1 MATRNINADLK
12 VALTTNVPFTYA
24 HLIKFERPTTVSQ
37 YLGVSNTD
45 GRNYTYLTD
54 GAYDIAYNDASGN
67 GLQIYRA
74 NKILSISGTNETV
87 KAKASSMSL
96 QIDCSTMDSQA
107 VSPIVTTSGASAS
120 ADGSLTSTNTNF
132 VELGFREGDKVTLKD
147 GNSNY
152 NDISVIIKTF
162 TNDGA
167 GFNYTAVDTI
177 PSTNNETLNSIDLVS
192 EEITALTTSKTGSAY
207 NSYLNREV
215 FIYKVFMPTEPITIN
230 GNTYN
235 PGQIIG
241 GVGSNTDLQGGL
253 LLFKGILSKANLV
266 EGPKKSVINWTASS
280 HWADFNRV
288 QGRKTEDSTHR
299 ALNADGVPDRES
311 AIRESY
317 ADDLGFLHST
327 TAINLTAVY
336 NKTETRTEV
345 DEDKMLGLFVT
356 DVDTYEVEYDVPT
369 ELNLKFNLEAKYLP
383 VVYGVQKVDTIP
395 IFVDTRKN
403 NSTEVHLNYAL
414 AEGTITG
421 LYDIHIK
428 DNPSVC
434 IDKSDFDVRGDSQ
447 FAEDADGVID
457 VICRGRKDRGDVL
470 NGYNSN
476 TVAAAV
482 VTSNVNEAAFS
493 QTQAASSTLPL
504 ADTYQGSITTTL
516 NTPVGETGIL
526 HERTI
531 SFDSPIDVHY
541 RFHQGRPYQRAEGR
555 LVQIAQDSN
564 NFKLQNDYYDKK
576 EVYYGPNHRLLD
588 TAYLHGEYTISDGE
602 TEIPE
607 IKAVLKGKSIECY
620 NYDNS
625 YSQDRNAGTSANH
638 TQFEIGHTVTLHNT
652 SNDATLIS
660 GNFTIVDKW
669 KFYDYQG
676 RAEYR
681 FRLKDSNGDIAN
693 IPANSKFY
701 MKKGSDKWYMV
712 TYDGADVVNGTVPGA
727 LSAAVSSGG
736 LKTIGL
742 NSPSTA
748 FNTALG
754 LDDPSVK
761 LVSNKNSSF
770 IAGNFAGFTYSSPN
784 ISNLGTTTWTTD
796 ITTVLVGNGIRLPD
810 TANNSD
816 NDRYVDATLKFT
828 RTLSNGTTYEQERI
842 VTDYDPS
849 QRICIVDAPWDSNYI
864 PGYNIPTGATDSVS
878 VFIVSDLRPSIN
890 PAMQLLDYLKSK
902 RYGKGL
908 KSADIDLASFLA
920 AGKVCDAQSDV
931 SVVAVAANAANAS
944 VGDTFFYGTAG
955 SPKNFFQGKI
965 SSITTKTVGGLQY
978 KEITFTD
985 VIGKLGYKWNTYTT
999 WTAGQLI
1006 WDPSSGAVKT
1016 AQAGVQTSFTGSN
1029 VTSLNLTKLG
1039 TSDTISL
1046 EISTF
1051 KAGNNNPIVKGFS
1064 TNSNTFNASGYSLYD
1079 CDDIKYWKY
1088 IGWDEPTQRHATR
1101 HQMNQSINTSQSI
1114 FSNVNKMLE
1123 QFNGILRYSL
1133 GKYQL
1138 AIKAKKG
1145 TVEAAEQISQGDIIG
1160 DIKLT
1165 DRGARKTYN
1174 SANLAFPDPQNKFDS
1189 REISFFN
1196 SKFLKEDKGIP
1207 KNLSYQARGIT
1218 NYFNARYNLVQ
1229 KLNESR
1235 FGSTINFKVGPR
1247 GYALLPGEII
1257 EVTYPRFGWTSK
1269 EFRVTTLNFSKDC
1282 LVSVTADEHDDS
1294 AYSIER
1300 TQLDVEGRFEPGGLP
1315 IKPTPD
1321 SPTNLTTSAP
1331 SAGGIALTWVHS
1343 ASFSPRTH
1351 TVQVWKSSTNSRSVT
1366 IATTA
1371 NSSVNGSNSA
1381 HTDVTVSSNTGISTG
1396 QLVRYRNSPAN
1407 ITVQAINGTT
1417 ITLNQS
1423 VEILSGTD
1431 LVFFNA
1437 TLVAEVNDQQEY
1449 IDPILS
1455 ASNSVTNY
1463 YWVRYRITEQL
1474 AGTNAAAPKDRFSPF
1489 HPTSATGGVSGQSQP
1504 SAAPRTVKVLAG
1516 GSGITGNVV
1525 TYDVNSQNPSPSSI
1539 TMTAVVQNN
1548 AGTVAYNW
1556 TKATPGGSF
1565 GSSLGTSSTLTYSPP
1580 SALSGLPEL
1589 IKCEITDTLASGA
1602 QHTASDIL
1610 EVYGTRVVAD
1620 GTNGTDGT
1628 DATNHASVSAYVRTN
1643 TTSFTTKPSAIT
1655 WTFATA
1661 SGSSFSSNGGVTYSY
1676 TVPSGTEPLY
1686 ICTAVASGTGSTDT
1700 IASNDWSAPQLIS
1713 GSNTAIVFAYRRSSS
1728 TLTDQASDK
1737 PATARTW
1744 SFNTGTWSDNDLGNS
1759 YSGIVPAGTD
1769 DIYICTAIANSSEYE
1784 DQVDVADWS
1793 APRLLGK
1800 VGADGDAAF
1809 YVVSRLPAF
1818 GFSANSAGTIS
1829 DTTGFSN
1836 TFTVKKGTQAF
1847 TYDGSSP
1854 YSANTFR
1861 SGTLTPS
1868 QTSSTDDVTI
1878 NTAADG
1884 TLTIATSGSPFLAG
1898 TSILDAHFDIQ
1909 IVNNADDTVI
1919 ATMRTSLI
1927 KSLSGGGRGPGR
1939 FIIEESTAGTN
1950 TLPADVTNFVNASF
1964 TSATTARNA
1973 SAANIA
1979 QDVIGAAADGLLQP
1993 GDIITVTD
2001 NSANLAG
2008 TRIYNGSSATSTH
2021 GNVTSNLFSALV
2033 VETFPGSVIV
2043 DGTLSA
2049 SKISTGT
2056 ISSATVTVHDNLIVG
2071 GASNA
2076 GAVHSHGKTNS
2087 SVNTNG
2093 FFLGVDSSGN
2103 ADFAIGGGGNSSTL
2117 LDKDGLIVKD
2127 AGGTIR
2133 VALGNLTNLL
2143 S

>member
-1 MATRNINADLK
+1 
-12 VALTTNVPFTYA
+12 
-24 HLIKFERPTTVSQ
+24 
-37 YLGVSNTD
+37 
-45 GRNYTYLTD
+45 
-54 GAYDIAYNDASGN
+54 
-67 GLQIYRA
+67 
-74 NKILSISGTNETV
+74 
-87 KAKASSMSL
+87 
-96 QIDCSTMDSQA
+96 
-107 VSPIVTTSGASAS
+107 
-120 ADGSLTSTNTNF
+120 
-132 VELGFREGDKVTLKD
+132 
-147 GNSNY
+147 
-152 NDISVIIKTF
+152 
-162 TNDGA
+162 
-167 GFNYTAVDTI
+167 
-177 PSTNNETLNSIDLVS
+177 
-192 EEITALTTSKTGSAY
+192 
-207 NSYLNREV
+207 
-215 FIYKVFMPTEPITIN
+215 
-230 GNTYN
+230 
-235 PGQIIG
+235 
-241 GVGSNTDLQGGL
+241 
-253 LLFKGILSKANLV
+253 
-266 EGPKKSVINWTASS
+266 
-280 HWADFNRV
+280 
-288 QGRKTEDSTHR
+288 
-299 ALNADGVPDRES
+299 
-311 AIRESY
+311 
-317 ADDLGFLHST
+317 
-327 TAINLTAVY
+327 
-336 NKTETRTEV
+336 
-345 DEDKMLGLFVT
+345 
-356 DVDTYEVEYDVPT
+356 
-369 ELNLKFNLEAKYLP
+369 
-383 VVYGVQKVDTIP
+383 
-395 IFVDTRKN
+395 
-403 NSTEVHLNYAL
+403 
-414 AEGTITG
+414 
-421 LYDIHIK
+421 
-428 DNPSVC
+428 
-434 IDKSDFDVRGDSQ
+434 
-447 FAEDADGVID
+447 
-457 VICRGRKDRGDVL
+457 
-470 NGYNSN
+470 
-476 TVAAAV
+476 
-482 VTSNVNEAAFS
+482 
-493 QTQAASSTLPL
+493 
-504 ADTYQGSITTTL
+504 
-516 NTPVGETGIL
+516 
-526 HERTI
+526 
-531 SFDSPIDVHY
+531 
-541 RFHQGRPYQRAEGR
+541 
-555 LVQIAQDSN
+555 
-564 NFKLQNDYYDKK
+564 
-576 EVYYGPNHRLLD
+576 
-588 TAYLHGEYTISDGE
+588 
-602 TEIPE
+602 
-607 IKAVLKGKSIECY
+607 
-620 NYDNS
+620 
-625 YSQDRNAGTSANH
+625 
-638 TQFEIGHTVTLHNT
+638 
-652 SNDATLIS
+652 
-660 GNFTIVDKW
+660 
-669 KFYDYQG
+669 
-676 RAEYR
+676 
-681 FRLKDSNGDIAN
+681 
-693 IPANSKFY
+693 
-701 MKKGSDKWYMV
+701 
-712 TYDGADVVNGTVPGA
+712 
-727 LSAAVSSGG
+727 
-736 LKTIGL
+736 
-742 NSPSTA
+742 
-748 FNTALG
+748 
-754 LDDPSVK
+754 
-761 LVSNKNSSF
+761 
-770 IAGNFAGFTYSSPN
+770 
-784 ISNLGTTTWTTD
+784 
-796 ITTVLVGNGIRLPD
+796 
-810 TANNSD
+810 
-816 NDRYVDATLKFT
+816 
-828 RTLSNGTTYEQERI
+828 
-842 VTDYDPS
+842 
-849 QRICIVDAPWDSNYI
+849 
-864 PGYNIPTGATDSVS
+864 
-878 VFIVSDLRPSIN
+878 
-890 PAMQLLDYLKSK
+890 
-902 RYGKGL
+902 
-908 KSADIDLASFLA
+908 
-920 AGKVCDAQSDV
+920 
-931 SVVAVAANAANAS
+931 
-944 VGDTFFYGTAG
+944 
-955 SPKNFFQGKI
+955 
-965 SSITTKTVGGLQY
+965 
-978 KEITFTD
+978 
-985 VIGKLGYKWNTYTT
+985 
-999 WTAGQLI
+999 
-1006 WDPSSGAVKT
+1006 
-1016 AQAGVQTSFTGSN
+1016 TGSN

-1064 TNSNTFNASGYSLYD
+1064 SNTNSFTGSGYSLYD

-1101 HQMNQSINTSQSI
+1101 HQMNQTINTSNSI
-1114 FSNVNKMLE
+1114 FSNVNKMLD
-1123 QFNGILRYSL
+1123 QFNGIIRYSL

-1145 TVEAAEQISQGDIIG
+1145 TVEAPEQISQGDIIG
-1160 DIKLT
+1160 EIKVT
-1165 DRGARKTYN
+1165 DKGASKTFN
-1174 SANLAFPDPQNKFDS
+1174 SANLAFPDPQNRFEN

-1196 SKFLKEDKGIP
+1196 SKYLKEDKGIP
-1207 KNLSYQARGIT
+1207 KNMSYQARGIT

-1229 KLNESR
+1229 RLNQSR
-1235 FGSTINFKVGPR
+1235 FGTQINFTIGPR

-1269 EFRVTTLNFSKDC
+1269 EFRISTLNFSKEC
-1282 LVSVTADEHDDS
+1282 LVSVTADEHEDDI
-1294 AYSIER
+1294 YSIER
-1300 TQLDVEGRFEPGGLP
+1300 TQQDVDGKFEPGGLP
-1315 IKPTPD
+1315 IKPIPD
-1321 SPTNLTTSAP
+1321 SPTNLATSAP
-1331 SAGGIALTWVHS
+1331 SAGGIGLTWVHS

-1351 TVQVWKSSTNSRSVT
+1351 TVQIWKSSTNSRSVT
-1366 IATTA
+1366 TTTTA

-1423 VEILSGTD
+1423 VEVLSGTQ

-1565 GSSLGTSSTLTYSPP
+1565 GSSLGTGSTLTYSPP

-1643 TTSFTTKPSAIT
+1643 TTSFTTKPSGIT

-1676 TVPSGTEPLY
+1676 TIPSGTEPLY

-1713 GSNTAIVFAYRRSSS
+1713 GSNTAVVFAYRRSSS
-1728 TLTDQASDK
+1728 TLIDQASHK

-1759 YSGIVPAGTD
+1759 YSGVVPAGTD
-1769 DIYICTAIANSSEYE
+1769 DIYICSAIANSSEYE

-1861 SGTLTPS
+1861 YGTLTPS

-1884 TLTIATSGSPFLAG
+1884 TLTIASSGSPFLAG

-1919 ATMRTSLI
+1919 ATMRTSLV
-1927 KSLSGGGRGPGR
+1927 KTLAGGGRGPGR

-2049 SKISTGT
+2049 SKISAGT
-2056 ISSATVTVHDNLIVG
+2056 ISSGTVNIHDDLIVG

-2076 GAVHSHGKTNS
+2076 GAIHSHGKTNS
-2087 SVNTNG
+2087 SINTNG
-2093 FFLGVDSSGN
+2093 FFLGVDANGD
-2103 ADFAIGGGGNSSTL
+2103 ADFAIGGGGSSSTL
-2117 LDKDGLIVKD
+2117 LDKDGLVVKD
-2127 AGGTIR
+2127 SGGTIR